1 MQIKIKFSEKRP
13 LKLYRSTFLQNK
25 INVFIVNTVKLNDFR
40 PDQST
45 RFGRPQAI
53 TRISRLAGLAVKDL
67 GIRLAF
73 TRLAGLGVRNLD
85 CLAFT
90 LFDHDREK
98 YAAISTLT
106 GPHLFW
112 IKTALLLDHH
122 IRAFLLDHSSEQF
135 LTTIFV
141 LK

>member
-1 MQIKIKFSEKRP
+1 MVCNQSHGMQSKIKFPEKMR
-13 LKLYRSTFLQNK
+13 LKLYRSTFLQN
-25 INVFIVNTVKLNDFR
+25 INVLIVNTVQLDDFR
-40 PDQST
+40 SDQST
-45 RFGRPQAI
+45 RFGRPQII
-53 TRISRLAGLAVKDL
+53 TRISRLAGLGVKDL

-90 LFDHDREK
+90 LFDHDKEK

-106 GPHLFW
+106 GPQ
-112 IKTALLLDHH
+112 
-122 IRAFLLDHSSEQF
+122 DHSSEQF